1 MDPFVV
7 VVSDLLRR
15 PGSRRHEHL
24 EKSLPTLAVTGAAV
38 PAGTVANVDAVLDSI
53 HEGILVTGRV
63 SAAWQGECRRCLG
76 RVGGE
81 LRAGVQELFEP
92 RPTEG
97 ETYPLDHDHIDL
109 GPMVR
114 DALLLELPLA
124 PLCAEGCQGICPTCG
139 ADLNDGPC
147 ECLPAGHD
155 PRWAAL
161 DGLLQDGEAG
171 A

>member
-15 PGSRRHEHL
+15 PGSRRHERL
-24 EKSLPTLAVTGAAV
+24 EKGLAALKVTGALV
-38 PAGTVANVDAVLDSI
+38 PAGTVAEVDALLDSI
-53 HEGILVTGRV
+53 HEGILVTGAVR
-63 SAAWQGECRRCLG
+63 AAWEGECRRCL
-76 RVGGE
+76 RPVGGE
-81 LRAGVQELFEP
+81 LRARVQELFER

-97 ETYPLDHDHIDL
+97 DTYPLEHDRIDL
-109 GPMVR
+109 GPLVR

-124 PLCAEGCQGICPTCG
+124 PLCAEGCQGMCPTCG
-139 ADLNDGPC
+139 ADLNDGTC
-147 ECLPAGHD
+147 ECRPAGRD

-161 DGLLQDGEAG
+161 DGLLQDGDAG